1 MRPICAW
8 LLLGL
13 LAGTPALGLADD
25 VRERQLE
32 LDVEQLRRE
41 LQAQARRI
49 DQLERGSMRSTE
61 RSVAASAQNAPLP
74 PPKVAPWLITANWD
88 RVRPG
93 MSTDEVTRVLGPATS
108 ERAGDASSTLLLY
121 ALEIQEGVFLAGR
134 VEFQAGKVSAVQK
147 PALR

>member
-1 MRPICAW
+1 MRQSYAW

-13 LAGTPALGLADD
+13 LNGLPALAQADD

-41 LQAQARRI
+41 LQAQSRRI

-61 RSVAASAQNAPLP
+61 RSVSAAAKNAPLP
-74 PPKVAPWLITANWD
+74 PPKVAPWLVSANWE

-93 MSTDEVTRVLGPATS
+93 MTPEDVTKILGPATS
-108 ERAGDASSTLLLY
+108 ERAAEGGTTLLLY
-121 ALEIQEGVFLAGR
+121 AVEIQEGVFLAGR
-134 VEFQAGKVSAVQK
+134 VEIQAGKVSALQK